1 MWNKTTGTIRNMGRK
16 IELSCKGNVHGTISL
31 PPPLP
36 RTPPRTS
43 PKRKMSGGPGCLC
56 RMGTPLSLVKLLN
69 HPPPIPISFA
79 LHNPPES
86 IKYIFKSQIK
96 DSVLLIIEPKRL
108 AVDRATVCGLGASLS
123 FGAFCAT
130 AGKECKASQAA
141 MLMRCKSNLL
151 HKCQEREQSESP
163 TKCSNLS
170 ISGQGTDGG

>member
-16 IELSCKGNVHGTISL
+16 IELSWKGNVHGTISL
-31 PPPLP
+31 PHPA
-36 RTPPRTS
+36 RTS
-43 PKRKMSGGPGCLC
+43 PNGKMSGGPRCLC

-69 HPPPIPISFA
+69 HPPPNPISFA

-108 AVDRATVCGLGASLS
+108 AVDRATVCGLGS
-123 FGAFCAT
+123 FRG
-130 AGKECKASQAA
+130 
-141 MLMRCKSNLL
+141 LL
-151 HKCQEREQSESP
+151 RYSFERMQSFSGCHADEVQIQPAPQMPREGTVRESP

-170 ISGQGTDGG
+170 MSGPSTDGG